1 MMPNGV
7 YHILCQWPTCIM
19 TSCIWVGVKIQ
30 LRSIK
35 TRYMHAHHV
44 PHAEH
49 VERSDEMVKRSR
61 DDVED
66 FEDMSGTPC
75 CPPPVLFIAQRA
87 KLSRVFNGQNY
98 L

>member
-1 MMPNGV
+1 MPGTTTKLSTLFHV
-7 YHILCQWPTCIM
+7 LVLH
-19 TSCIWVGVKIQ
+19 VKYY
-30 LRSIK
+30 SYK
-35 TRYMHAHHV
+35 NNTHAHHV

-61 DDVED
+61 DYVED
-66 FEDMSGTPC
+66 FEDVSGTPC
-75 CPPPVLFIAQRA
+75 CPPPVLFTAQRA

>member
-1 MMPNGV
+1 MS
-7 YHILCQWPTCIM
+7 HASL
-19 TSCIWVGVKIQ
+19 S
-30 LRSIK
+30 L
-35 TRYMHAHHV
+35 TRYAHHV

-49 VERSDEMVKRSR
+49 VERSDEMVKRSQ

-66 FEDMSGTPC
+66 FEDFEDVSGTPC
-75 CPPPVLFIAQRA
+75 CPPPVLFTARRA